1 MQKPG
6 KTGMINSAASNGNS
20 AILYY
25 VTEKNNWIS
34 GHPGKGQFKK
44 MKKNYPPVMPADG
57 SLKYFV

>member
-1 MQKPG
+1 
-6 KTGMINSAASNGNS
+6 MINSAASNGNP

-44 MKKNYPPVMPADG
+44 MKKNHPPVMPADG
-57 SLKYFV
+57 SLKCFV